1 MADKEKK
8 GFFGNLADQMKDAID
23 QSRERAEAEAEA
35 KPAAPAPGNVI
46 GQIRERLNDLH
57 EKQEEAASSSVSSAM
72 NAIKEAQEAREK
84 ADAQTAATSNAL
96 AEAVR
101 KAQETAKAEEAAKA
115 EAAKAEAAK
124 AEEVAKAEAAKAEAA
139 KAEQR
144 YTVQGGDTLGKI
156 SGRFYGDPAQ
166 WRRIYEANKAI
177 IGNNPDV
184 ISVGQEFVIPDAS
197 TPLPAQRTYTVRSG
211 DTMRAIA
218 QRFYGDEMQWKRIY
232 QANRDR
238 IPNPD
243 VIHVGQEFIIPE

>member
-8 GFFGNLADQMKDAID
+8 GLFGNLADQMKDAIE
-23 QSRERAEAEAEA
+23 QSRESAEA
-35 KPAAPAPGNVI
+35 KPTAPAPGNVI
-46 GQIRERLNDLH
+46 GQMMERLHDIQ
-57 EKQEEAASSSVSSAM
+57 EKQEEAASSSVS
-72 NAIKEAQEAREK
+72 NAVNVIKDAQEAAKEAREK
-84 ADAQTAATSNAL
+84 AEAQSAATNNAVADAL
-96 AEAVR
+96 RQAQEAA
-101 KAQETAKAEEAAKA
+101 KAQEVAKA

-124 AEEVAKAEAAKAEAA
+124 AEAA
-139 KAEQR
+139 AEQR

-156 SGRFYGDPAQ
+156 SARFYGDAAQ
-166 WRRIYEANKAI
+166 WRRIYEANRAI

-197 TPLPAQRTYTVRSG
+197 TPLPVQRTYTVRSG

>member
-1 MADKEKK
+1 M
-8 GFFGNLADQMKDAID
+8 M
-23 QSRERAEAEAEA
+23 
-35 KPAAPAPGNVI
+35 
-46 GQIRERLNDLH
+46 ERLHDIQ
-57 EKQEEAASSSVSSAM
+57 EKQEEAASSSVS
-72 NAIKEAQEAREK
+72 NAVNVIKDAQEAAKEAREK
-84 ADAQTAATSNAL
+84 AEAQSAATNNAVADAL
-96 AEAVR
+96 RQAQEAA
-101 KAQETAKAEEAAKA
+101 KAQEVAKA

-124 AEEVAKAEAAKAEAA
+124 AEAA
-139 KAEQR
+139 AEQR

-156 SGRFYGDPAQ
+156 SARFYGDAAQ
-166 WRRIYEANKAI
+166 WRRIYEANRAI

-197 TPLPAQRTYTVRSG
+197 TPLPVQRTYTVRSG

>member
-8 GFFGNLADQMKDAID
+8 GFFGNLADQMKDALD
-23 QSRERAEAEAEA
+23 QSRESAEAEA

-57 EKQEEAASSSVSSAM
+57 EKQEEAASSSVSNAM
-72 NAIKEAQEAREK
+72 NVIKDAQEAAKEAREK
-84 ADAQTAATSNAL
+84 AEAQTAATSNAL
-96 AEAVR
+96 ADAVR
-101 KAQETAKAEEAAKA
+101 HAQEAAKA
-115 EAAKAEAAK
+115 Q
-124 AEEVAKAEAAKAEAA
+124 EVAKAEAAKAEAA
-139 KAEQR
+139 AEQR

-166 WRRIYEANKAI
+166 WRRIYEANRAI

-184 ISVGQEFVIPDAS
+184 ISVGQEFVIPDAG